1 MNVPTRPNPVLTHQA
16 LLYDRALHP
25 ELLPVRTKRIIK
37 GDGYE
42 LEAWLMPGSH
52 ALGFTG
58 GGQHATEL
66 FADSGR
72 NLPTAGV
79 LSAFLAAGEHEFEH
93 TFTPTP
99 THSPTPT
106 PAGGANGVGTNGHA
120 NGHAHAAGVGAS
132 LTYMLSVQTE
142 QLADNLFADVYRE
155 MLDLAK
161 EESPLMH
168 HWHDDAGKCLSM
180 ISIQRQQ
187 KQVHAQAYHLIAT
200 GSLVIRTQSIFELA

>member
-16 LLYDRALHP
+16 LLYDRPLHP
-25 ELLPVRTKRIIK
+25 ELLPVRTKRVVK
-37 GDGYE
+37 GDKYE

-52 ALGFTG
+52 ALRFSA
-58 GGQHATEL
+58 GGQSVTEL
-66 FADSGR
+66 FADSTR

-93 TFTPTP
+93 TFAP
-99 THSPTPT
+99 
-106 PAGGANGVGTNGHA
+106 GG
-120 NGHAHAAGVGAS
+120 

-142 QLADNLFADVYRE
+142 QLADNLFADVHRE

-161 EESPLMH
+161 EENPVMH
-168 HWHDDAGKCLSM
+168 HWSDETGRCLSM
-180 ISIQRQQ
+180 VSIQRQQ
-187 KQVHAQAYHLIAT
+187 KQIHAQAYHLIAT